1 MGGVLGCWP
10 TTEVRVLCGGDGI
23 CGQRREKA
31 ETGGAGYGVFF
42 VKRGEFCGRSWLQR
56 RVYWFLER
64 VAVRVAEEKGVAL

>member
-1 MGGVLGCWP
+1 M
-10 TTEVRVLCGGDGI
+10 RVLRGGDGI

-31 ETGGAGYGVFF
+31 ETGGAGCF

-64 VAVRVAEEKGVAL
+64 IDVRVAEDKGVAL